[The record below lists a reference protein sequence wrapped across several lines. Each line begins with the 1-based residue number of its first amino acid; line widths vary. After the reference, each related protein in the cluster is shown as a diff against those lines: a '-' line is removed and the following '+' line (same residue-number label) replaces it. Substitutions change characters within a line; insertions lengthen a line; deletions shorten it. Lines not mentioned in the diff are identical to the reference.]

1 MITPIDRET
10 RKTLVRL
17 AEQNSDLSRAARI
30 ILALTT
36 ESDEDK
42 VALASRTSAQE
53 VSQWRQRYEQEGLAI
68 FQEAFA
74 SALPQVEP
82 VIEPLPVVT
91 DENTVDNSNV
101 ADNPDPDE
109 LTTEADPPSEERGTR
124 RPRRSRRSSSPRDR
138 RTPQEKRAAE
148 APSIEEAIFDGLETE
163 METLE
168 AEELPPR
175 QIVAKVEDP
184 LHLEVVRPLPD
195 TTHEPISV
203 GALAAAYEVD
213 MVHARHISQLARELF
228 DATASVH
235 RLSPH
240 YRDLLHAAALLH
252 NIAYDSDPD
261 QHHRIGRDSIL
272 KYDLKDISEHERQ
285 MIAAMTALHRQ
296 HAVPQHEPTYQGL
309 PDTLKAPTE
318 TLAALLRVGVGLDY
332 SHTQSSYLVEW
343 REAPGELLIVVGGH
357 EATTDAVRAQAKSDL
372 WNRLYSVAQLR
383 FVTEEQI
390 EVEDYIAS
398 APPKSPDL
406 EPNATAIDASN
417 ELRAHYVDRLDY
429 LSNRIR
435 HGDSG
440 LLVSIWREYQRLM
453 GVWEWLLPGL
463 KPRQAFKDDAKWL
476 SDTIQFALYS
486 ATLLD
491 RAIGL
496 LDETDPDQDDPA
508 AIEGLKLLCDYYRQT
523 AEYAL
528 QGLASALQSR
538 RYQRWLQGVKAPL
551 REEDTPIFSS
561 QIAERAWAYL
571 SSLRQTMNRVNRQGW
586 NADLEQLLTV
596 EVMQSFEVNV
606 RRLTDLL
613 IYSASLLGAE
623 YEQTMDVL
631 EPLLDFM
638 NAWQRS
644 EKVAQMAQHHQ
655 QHPTI
660 EGVSPLVLEAFA
672 MITRE
677 RANEMRWM
685 LPEMWEPLNTAMFRR
700 ALALAVARP

>member
-42 VALASRTSAQE
+42 VALASRTSIQE
-53 VSQWRQRYEQEGLAI
+53 VVLWRQRYEQEGLAI
-68 FQEAFA
+68 FQETFEKTP
-74 SALPQVEP
+74 SRV
-82 VIEPLPVVT
+82 VDVSEPLIALHNESDAPH
-91 DENTVDNSNV
+91 EVDAPPNE
-101 ADNPDPDE
+101 AA
-109 LTTEADPPSEERGTR
+109 EADVTRSAR
-124 RPRRSRRSSSPRDR
+124 RPRRSRRVVPRDR

-148 APSIEEAIFDGLETE
+148 NLSIEEAIFDGLEADL
-163 METLE
+163 MALE
-168 AEELPPR
+168 EEVPPPR
-175 QIVAKVEDP
+175 QVIAKIEEP
-184 LHLEVVRPLPD
+184 LHLEITSTPAVTP
-195 TTHEPISV
+195 HEPISV

-213 MVHARHISQLARELF
+213 MVHARHISQLSRELF
-228 DATASVH
+228 DATAGVH

-252 NIAYDSDPD
+252 NIAYNTDPD
-261 QHHRIGRDSIL
+261 THHRIGRDFIL

-285 MIAAMTALHRQ
+285 IVAAMTALHRQ
-296 HAVPQHEPTYQGL
+296 HAVPQHEPTYQSL
-309 PDTLKAPTE
+309 PEALKAPTE
-318 TLAALLRVGVGLDY
+318 TLTALLRIGVGLDY
-332 SHTQSSYLVEW
+332 SHTQSTYLLEW
-343 REAPGELLIVVGGH
+343 REAPGELVVVVGGY
-357 EATTDAVRAQAKSDL
+357 EATTDANRAQQKSDL

-383 FVTEEQI
+383 FVTESQI
-390 EVEDYIAS
+390 EAEDYIAN

-406 EPNATAIDASN
+406 EPTATAIEASN
-417 ELRAHYVDRLDY
+417 QLRAHYVDRLDY
-429 LSNRIR
+429 LANRIR

-440 LLVSIWREYQRLM
+440 LLVSIWREFQRLI
-453 GVWEWLLPGL
+453 GVWDWLLPGL

-476 SDTIQFALYS
+476 ADTIQFALYS

-491 RAIGL
+491 RAYGL
-496 LDETDPDQDDPA
+496 LDETDPEQDDPG
-508 AIEGLKLLCDYYRQT
+508 AIEGLKLLGGYYRQT
-523 AEYAL
+523 AEYAM

-538 RYQRWLQGVKAPL
+538 RYQRWLQGVRAPL
-551 REEDTPIFSS
+551 RDEDTPIFSS

-596 EVMQSFEVNV
+596 DVMHSFEVNV

-613 IYSASLLGAE
+613 IYSASLLGTE

-655 QHPTI
+655 QHPTV

-685 LPEMWEPLNTAMFRR
+685 LPEMWEPLNTSMFRR
-700 ALALAVARP
+700 ALALSLARP